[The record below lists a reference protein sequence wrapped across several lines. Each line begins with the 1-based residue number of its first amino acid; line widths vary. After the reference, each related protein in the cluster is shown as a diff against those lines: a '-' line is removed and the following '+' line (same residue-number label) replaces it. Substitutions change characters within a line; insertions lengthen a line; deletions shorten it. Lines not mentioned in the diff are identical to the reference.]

1 MHTLQSSRGKPLVH
15 RRQEHG
21 VRAVEIKRI
30 RSDRKDRC
38 AAEAGIEGIQNIR
51 GESRPNSIKMAQ
63 NAQRES
69 HENVVEKGLKA
80 TLFPGETHCLS
91 HISGNQLQKQM
102 PNVSFEGFR

>member
-1 MHTLQSSRGKPLVH
+1 MHTLQSSSGKPLVH

-21 VRAVEIKRI
+21 VGAVEIKRI

-38 AAEAGIEGIQNIR
+38 AAEAGFEGIKNIR
-51 GESRPNSIKMAQ
+51 GEGKPNSIKTAQ
-63 NAQRES
+63 NAKRES

-80 TLFPGETHCLS
+80 TLFLGETHCLS
-91 HISGNQLQKQM
+91 LISGNQLPKQM